1 MTTASPPVDTASPAW
16 VVRIERWLQAFTAY
30 LVPVLLA
37 VLTALALWRWPEEFA
52 SSEEAL
58 PRVPVRAL
66 FTEPGRELA
75 SVTPALQALP
85 PSEAFDTR
93 LSEQPLWVWIDVPA
107 SLRDDGG
114 ALDFPSR
121 HATALRCWDAQTQQ
135 PLGAIDRTRR
145 TAEASGALRPSR
157 AGFVLETHPWP
168 ASVVCQARFTG
179 PGRLTVHAVP
189 ATTLQE
195 LERRFHRNAGWL
207 DGGLL
212 LLALFTLVAGLI
224 NRERNYLIFAAWL
237 VINQRMAALSAGWDY
252 QWLGLLVPAD
262 WLTLL
267 RKLTLALYST
277 ATVVL
282 FRHLFE
288 ADLQRTGTLRQV
300 RWVVVACLPVLGAAL
315 LLPYRFFLPV
325 IWLATALGVLVLGH
339 ALAAILVRTRSRAAV
354 WYAAAMAVALLASV
368 YEVIAAALGLKGLL
382 GLVNSVTAALASS
395 LLASLAIA
403 EQFRVEHEQRLALQA
418 ELQHTFDF
426 LPIGLFTLDAQG
438 RLLSANPAL
447 QALLQRPLEPE
458 HHTWSDLFPQTDWGQ
473 LAAEEPGRTIEFET
487 RLNTGDGGV
496 RRFLVRAARAGDKI
510 EGTLQDITDKVLAHE
525 HLQFLA
531 DHDPLTRVLNRRG
544 IEACLGRGL
553 QRLRRGKP
561 LAVAYLDLDRFKL
574 INDLYGHP
582 AGDAVLQQVCER
594 AQAPLASHMYLGR
607 VGGDEFLLVMLDTP
621 LHRAETVC
629 RDILMRLA
637 SEPYAVGERAF
648 QVRGSI
654 GLVEVAPGATAKDV
668 VATADRA
675 CREAKRSPTTGLVV
689 YEHGARAF
697 QEHEAEMR
705 LVERLAAGQ
714 EIEGLYLEM
723 QPIISLRHP
732 HRSLNVEVL
741 LRMRDEHGGR
751 VPTDRVL
758 RAAEHAGCMS
768 TIDRWVLRS
777 TLQWLSEQ
785 REHLP
790 PNQFVCLNL
799 SGASLNDERFIQDA
813 YAILE
818 QHRAVTPRLCLEI
831 TESVALHDIGNTRR
845 FIDRVRSH
853 GARVALDD
861 FGAGYTSFSYL
872 KDLPADILKIDGSFI
887 VNMNRHPANVAI
899 VEAIVSLAQN
909 LGMKTIAE
917 WAEDFETVETLAEI
931 GVDYVQGWAL
941 SRPVAPEQVLQARSG
956 ADFISD
962 ARLHDYLNT
971 QPPEDELSDVDLVL
985 GEPTSAPASSP
996 RSMSG

>member
-1 MTTASPPVDTASPAW
+1 MASSSLTA
-16 VVRIERWLQAFTAY
+16 RIERGLQTLTAY
-30 LVPVLLA
+30 AVPVLIGLMT
-37 VLTALALWRWPEEFA
+37 LLALWRWQDEFA
-52 SSEEAL
+52 AADEFAPRL
-58 PRVPVRAL
+58 PLRAL
-66 FTEPGRELA
+66 FAEPDRDAA
-75 SVTPALQALP
+75 SVLPSLRLQP
-85 PSEAFDTR
+85 PVSSWDTK
-93 LSEQPLWVWIDVPA
+93 LSEQPVWVLIEVPEDVRQP
-107 SLRDDGG
+107 GG
-114 ALDFPSR
+114 LLDFPSR
-121 HATALRCWDAQTQQ
+121 HATTLQCWDAATLQ
-135 PLGAIDRTRR
+135 PLGAVDRSRN
-145 TAEASGALRPSR
+145 AAAGSGGLRPSR
-157 AGFVLETHPWP
+157 AGFVLSADPWP
-168 ASVVCQARFTG
+168 SHVLCQARFTG
-179 PGRLTVHAVP
+179 PARLTVHATSALTV
-189 ATTLQE
+189 QDQ
-195 LERRFHRNAGWL
+195 ERRFHRNAGWL

-212 LLALFTLVAGLI
+212 LLALFTLVAGVI

-237 VINQRMAALSAGWDY
+237 IINQRMAALSAGWDY
-252 QWLGLLVPAD
+252 QWLGYIVPD
-262 WLTLL
+262 TWLTPL

-282 FRHLFE
+282 FRYLFE
-288 ADLQRTGTLRQV
+288 ADLMRTGTLRAV
-300 RWVVVACLPVLGAAL
+300 RWVVLACLPVLVAAIV
-315 LLPYRFFLPV
+315 LPYRQFLPV
-325 IWLATALGVLVLGH
+325 IWTATGVGALILGY
-339 ALAAILVRTRSRAAV
+339 ALITILVRTRSRVAL
-354 WYAAAMAVALLASV
+354 WYAAAMGTALLASV

-382 GLVNSVTAALASS
+382 SAVNSVTAALASS

-403 EQFRVEHEQRLALQA
+403 EQFRQEHEQRLALQA

-426 LPIGLFTLDAQG
+426 IPIGLFTLDTQG
-438 RLLSANPAL
+438 RLLSANPAM
-447 QALLQRPLEPE
+447 QSLLQRPLEPLL
-458 HHTWSDLFPQTDWGQ
+458 HSWGDLFPSVDWHQ
-473 LAAEEPGRTIEFET
+473 LASEEPGRTIEFET
-487 RLNTGDGGV
+487 RMTTADGAV
-496 RRFLVRAARAGDKI
+496 RRYLVRAARAGDKI

-594 AQAPLASHMYLGR
+594 AQAPLAPHMYLGR
-607 VGGDEFLLVMLDTP
+607 IGGDEFLLVMLDTP
-621 LHRAETVC
+621 LHRAETIC
-629 RDILMRLA
+629 RDILVRLA
-637 SEPYAVGERAF
+637 SEPYAVGDRAF

-654 GLVEVAPGATAKDV
+654 GLIEVAPGATAKDV

-675 CREAKRSPTTGLVV
+675 CRQAKRTPTTGLVV

-697 QEHEAEMR
+697 QEHEAEMQ
-705 LVERLAAGQ
+705 LVERLAAGHD
-714 EIEGLYLEM
+714 IEGLFLEM
-723 QPIISLRHP
+723 QPIVSLRHP
-732 HRSLNVEVL
+732 RQSLNFEVL
-741 LRMRDEHGGR
+741 LRMRDEHGSR
-751 VPTDRVL
+751 VPTERVL

-768 TIDRWVLRS
+768 TIDRWVMRS
-777 TLQWLSEQ
+777 TLQWLSSHLEQ
-785 REHLP
+785 LP
-790 PNQFVCLNL
+790 ANQFVCLNL
-799 SGASLNDERFIQDA
+799 SGASLNDERFIHDA
-813 YAILE
+813 YEMLE
-818 QHRAVTPRLCLEI
+818 AHRAVAPRLCLEI

-845 FIDRVRSH
+845 FIDRVRGY

-941 SRPVAPEQVLQARSG
+941 SRPVAPDRLLQARSG
-956 ADFISD
+956 ADFIAD
-962 ARLHDYLNT
+962 ERLSHYLDSEL
-971 QPPEDELSDVDLVL
+971 PDDELSQVDLVL
-985 GEPTSAPASSP
+985 GADQPSAPREV